1 MQSLRDLQKKV
12 ADLGYKQF
20 GLADKSGNAIF
31 TDGQRI
37 DISDRDYF
45 QAALKGKTYI
55 SSTHV
60 SRLDNSLIFVY
71 ATPVYHY
78 ATEEVN
84 GALVVLVDVSKFND
98 QIRAITY
105 GRTGYAFA
113 VDKTG
118 KTIAHRDF
126 ERVKNQENILE
137 KAKGDPSLK
146 DLVTVINKMSQGEEG
161 LARYTFQGED
171 KMVAYAPV
179 KTTGWSIAIT
189 APTQEVMA
197 RTSSLKITL
206 ITISLVII
214 LAAVGIT
221 FFVARNISQ
230 PLVDITGILGVVA
243 QGDFTQEV
251 PEKYLNSRD
260 ETGKLA
266 QAVKAIQEKLR
277 PLLNGLKMDAQTLAG
292 SSENLSAISQEIAS
306 SSGEVAK
313 AIQQVASGATE
324 QAGHLEEILTLMENI
339 SQALE
344 KVAQQVDRVKTAS
357 EHSSKMAEAG
367 KGQLDGLISSIRES
381 SQAFKAVAERLNLL
395 KGSVAQAAEILEVIN
410 GIAEQTNLLALNA
423 AIEAARAGEAGRG
436 FAVVAEEVRKLAEE
450 SRSSADKIRSL
461 LSNITRET
469 EQVVSTS
476 EETNKQVSL
485 QLEKVDETFKAFR
498 DIIEAVKNMR
508 PAIEGTYKELGN
520 TVKAKDV
527 VLDKVQSISAVSEE
541 TSASAEE
548 ISASAEELSASTQE
562 IAANSQQ
569 LLTLA
574 KRLDNRLN
582 RFKV

>member
-60 SRLDNSLIFVY
+60 SPLDNSLIFVY

-126 ERVKNQENILE
+126 ERVKKQENILE

-189 APTQEVMA
+189 APAQEVMA
-197 RTSSLKITL
+197 RTSSLKTTL

-292 SSENLSAISQEIAS
+292 SSENLSAICQEIAS

-324 QAGHLEEILTLMENI
+324 QAGHLQEILTLMENI

-344 KVAQQVDRVKTAS
+344 KVAQQVDQVKTTS

-367 KGQLDGLISSIRES
+367 K
-381 SQAFKAVAERLNLL
+381 
-395 KGSVAQAAEILEVIN
+395 
-410 GIAEQTNLLALNA
+410 
-423 AIEAARAGEAGRG
+423 RAAGRPHILHKG
-436 FAVVAEEVRKLAEE
+436 
-450 SRSSADKIRSL
+450 
-461 LSNITRET
+461 
-469 EQVVSTS
+469 
-476 EETNKQVSL
+476 
-485 QLEKVDETFKAFR
+485 
-498 DIIEAVKNMR
+498 
-508 PAIEGTYKELGN
+508 
-520 TVKAKDV
+520 
-527 VLDKVQSISAVSEE
+527 VQPG
-541 TSASAEE
+541 
-548 ISASAEELSASTQE
+548 L
-562 IAANSQQ
+562 
-569 LLTLA
+569 
-574 KRLDNRLN
+574 
-582 RFKV
+582 